1 MRRLL
6 VTLFAAG
13 LLGVAAEGCRHV
25 GGRCDC
31 DHVDPC
37 YTRAPWAG
45 DFGHIFPASYN
56 GLNGAEQLKIAP
68 KTPEKIP
75 ERIPEKIPEKNN

>member
-13 LLGVAAEGCRHV
+13 LLSVGAAGCRHV
-25 GGRCDC
+25 AGKCDC

-45 DFGHIFPASYN
+45 DFGHGVFPAS
-56 GLNGAEQLKIAP
+56 LNGVEQLKVPP
-68 KTPEKIP
+68 KTSEKIPEKIP
-75 ERIPEKIPEKNN
+75 EREKD